1 MNGILGLNVFFRYHE
16 ITVIKIIYIITN
28 TSTINCGIFLNF
40 CFKRY
45 ANIEQHP
52 RSAYIRKTSTLSSKY
67 LCCLTPDT

>member
-40 CFKRY
+40 ISNDTLTSNNNPVRLTFGKPLHFHQNIY
-45 ANIEQHP
+45 AV
-52 RSAYIRKTSTLSSKY
+52 
-67 LCCLTPDT
+67 